1 MPQPAAP
8 ATLPNPAQTATQPAR
23 TPRPAADD
31 SVFLTPRILDQRAF
45 DDLSKE
51 LKVLIK
57 DADGQGEAL
66 KKTTGDVRGLTG
78 VLRTALRELQERLE
92 RAGKVSPA
100 LEQWVKDAQEL
111 TAKGLDPRRVARE
124 LERAVEGI
132 VESRKAEFEHAVAP
146 TVETLR
152 HLKRETDRLRQT
164 AEGLLDEQKLRTRI
178 GDAISEGI
186 DKSVSAA
193 VEAAVRPAVE
203 LATARVELLEE
214 RTHAACRLLAEHA
227 ARAEELETRT
237 RYTIDALN
245 DRAAQLE
252 RESSERFAQAE
263 DRLAAVERRIK
274 GWIDD
279 ADRRAAALIARTG
292 SVLAQVLEAQNST
305 QSVAAGLEA
314 GLEKVRDRAHGLRD
328 DSIAPLEKSLT
339 DLEARATRLA
349 SLPGTLA
356 HGEKLLDEARHAG
369 RQAEAIRSQMD
380 HARTLLGEELL
391 AAAARIDEIAGKAEG
406 LPAPR
411 APRLNDAA

>member
-1 MPQPAAP
+1 MAQTTAP
-8 ATLPNPAQTATQPAR
+8 TLPNPAQTARNAA
-23 TPRPAADD
+23 RPAAAD
-31 SVFLTPRILDQRAF
+31 SVFLTPRVLDQRAF

-51 LKVLIK
+51 LKDLIK

-100 LEQWVKDAQEL
+100 LEQWVKDAQEM

-124 LERAVEGI
+124 LERAIEGI

-152 HLKRETDRLRQT
+152 HLKRETDRLKQA

-178 GDAISEGI
+178 EDAISGGI
-186 DKSVSAA
+186 DKAVAAA

-237 RYTIDALN
+237 KYSIDALN

-292 SVLAQVLEAQNST
+292 SVLAQVVEAQNST
-305 QSVAAGLEA
+305 QSIATELEA
-314 GLEKVRDRAHGLRD
+314 GLERVRDKAGALRGE
-328 DSIAPLEKSLT
+328 SIDPLEKSLT

-349 SLPGTLA
+349 TLPGTLA

-369 RQAEAIRSQMD
+369 KQAEAIRAQMD
-380 HARTLLGEELL
+380 HARTLLGQELL

-411 APRLNDAA
+411 APRLNEAA